1 MKAIFSVFGPRG
13 TPWPKK
19 RKNRLHFDV
28 FFDPKFRLNPLGYRI
43 DPKNHISAHP
53 SAPPRDPPNPTIC
66 AAHPSAPPR
75 DPRHPTR
82 TPKTHCSEFGPNSSK
97 WGIPKNANYST
108 FPSKS
113 VIYRHFSEPP
123 FFEIFPFIRMC
134 FLRSI
139 SVPQFNLI

>member
-1 MKAIFSVFGPRG
+1 MKAIFSVFRPRG

-43 DPKNHISAHP
+43 DPKKHISAHP

-66 AAHPSAPPR
+66 AAHPFGTPGTPPE
-75 DPRHPTR
+75 PLR
-82 TPKTHCSEFGPNSSK
+82 TLESEFGPNSSK

-123 FFEIFPFIRMC
+123 FFRNFPLHSDVFFEVKFGTPI
-134 FLRSI
+134 
-139 SVPQFNLI
+139 

>member
-1 MKAIFSVFGPRG
+1 MKAIFSVFRPRG

-43 DPKNHISAHP
+43 DPKKHISAHP

-66 AAHPSAPPR
+66 AAHPFGTPGTPPEPQRRIAP
-75 DPRHPTR
+75 
-82 TPKTHCSEFGPNSSK
+82 NLVQ
-97 WGIPKNANYST
+97 IPQNGGFRKMPIIPL
-108 FPSKS
+108 FPQKVSY
-113 VIYRHFSEPP
+113 IDIFQNPH

-134 FLRSI
+134 FLGSN
-139 SVPQFNLI
+139 SVPHFNLI